1 MHIPWQALSDETL
14 TALIEEYVS
23 REGTDYGH
31 HEYTLA
37 DKVAQVR
44 LQLARGQAL
53 IDFDPD
59 SSTCHIL
66 PADAATGAAD

>member
-1 MHIPWQALSDETL
+1 MRIPWQQLSEDTL
-14 TALIEEYVS
+14 DAVIEEFVS

-31 HEYTLA
+31 HEYSLA

-44 LQLARGQAL
+44 LQLKRSEVC

-59 SSTCHIL
+59 TETCHL
-66 PADAATGAAD
+66 LRC

>member
-1 MHIPWQALSDETL
+1 MKIPWERLSPETL
-14 TALIEEYVS
+14 DAVIEEYVS

-31 HEYTLA
+31 HEYSLA

-44 LQLARGQAL
+44 LQLQRGKAW

-59 SSTCHIL
+59 TETCHLIS
-66 PADAATGAAD
+66 A